1 MRMSLAEFAKSF
13 KSIWGLGVALALAG
27 PLGLSIPELYP
38 PWPDNSRLIGVIFCA
53 VAALLSFAWGS
64 QLTRR
69 STAKQKAPAI
79 IATISLAC
87 GLAFI
92 LVYFA
97 AYSSY
102 VVVETQMVGSQQRS
116 LRFVVGAETSGS
128 PDGGSTTDYLGMLRD
143 NQYDP
148 ERIWT
153 RDSLRRS
160 RFLLFGSFVAAFS
173 MLTFGMGLLAT
184 RSTRSRAAA
193 ARGDHARP
201 THASG

>member
-1 MRMSLAEFAKSF
+1 MRLAEFAKSF

-38 PWPDNSRLIGVIFCA
+38 PWPDHSRLIGVIFCA
-53 VAALLSFAWGS
+53 VAALLSFSWGS
-64 QLTRR
+64 ELAGK
-69 STAKQKAPAI
+69 STAKQKRPPL
-79 IATISLAC
+79 IATLSLAC
-87 GLAFI
+87 GLAFL

-116 LRFVVGAETSGS
+116 LRFVVGAETRGTS
-128 PDGGSTTDYLGMLRD
+128 DGGSAADDLEMLRD

-184 RSTRSRAAA
+184 RSTSSRSST
-193 ARGDHARP
+193 ARGNHARP
-201 THASG
+201 THAS